1 MSDTVTLT
9 VDGIA
14 YELPLIT
21 GAEGERAVDISKL
34 RSTTGLITLDD
45 AYSNT
50 GSCTSAITFIDGE
63 HGILRYRG
71 EPARPSSRWR
81 SC

>member
-34 RSTTGLITLDD
+34 RSTTHTATPDPVHPP
-45 AYSNT
+45 SPSST
-50 GSCTSAITFIDGE
+50 GNMASC
-63 HGILRYRG
+63 GIAGCLLKISQ
-71 EPARPSSRWR
+71 PARPSSRWR